1 MKYHRCNETMH
12 KNLWWGHLKS
22 TFVQNS
28 QFLTPPPFLSPCLFS
43 FEIQCMFALVSYLTL
58 SQITFCSVIAE
69 PTLQMFMNFQMR
81 KRGVKR
87 EKRISWF
94 VMNMQDQCLSH
105 SYIHRDNK
113 NIYKFIKNVKWK
125 KNMSG
130 YTFLIKN
137 HLYKLD

>member
-1 MKYHRCNETMH
+1 MQWDHAQEPLMGAFKKYICS
-12 KNLWWGHLKS
+12 KS
-22 TFVQNS
+22 PV
-28 QFLTPPPFLSPCLFS
+28 LDPPSFSFPCLFS

-94 VMNMQDQCLSH
+94 VNMQDQCFSH

-137 HLYKLD
+137 HLHKLD